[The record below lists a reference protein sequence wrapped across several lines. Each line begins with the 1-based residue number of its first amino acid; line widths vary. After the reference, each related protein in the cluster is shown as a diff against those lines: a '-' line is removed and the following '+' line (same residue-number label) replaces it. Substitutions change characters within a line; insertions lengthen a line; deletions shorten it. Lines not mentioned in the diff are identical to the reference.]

1 MPPSPALRCSPG
13 REPRTNQHRRGRS
26 FESGMIVREKDEDLA
41 LFNEMQT
48 REKEDFLLQSDDLE
62 DTFCKMKFILRF
74 GSNVKFRIFFSLLT
88 GLTGSFMFL
97 VLQLRN
103 SGNFRISS
111 WESPFLHV
119 ERVVTCL
126 MWKRRKMTTSGKC
139 TFSYLIL

>member
-13 REPRTNQHRRGRS
+13 REPRANQHRRGRS

-74 GSNVKFRIFFSLLT
+74 GSNVKFRIFFFSVNRADRFIYVFGFTATKLRQFSDFKLGITIPTRGESSDLL
-88 GLTGSFMFL
+88 
-97 VLQLRN
+97 N
-103 SGNFRISS
+103 
-111 WESPFLHV
+111 V
-119 ERVVTCL
+119 EEEKNDYE
-126 MWKRRKMTTSGKC
+126 W
-139 TFSYLIL
+139 